1 MRSVAIA
8 LLCVFL
14 VACVLYYVPYK
25 ARIDVRY
32 LAYVAQELGENQPP
46 SLNGGYTFSSFSDG
60 SKAVLYIA
68 TIPFRWAFYLVKQ
81 LGVFFGL
88 MFGNAIGVI
97 A

>member
-1 MRSVAIA
+1 MRSIGIG

-14 VACVLYYVPYK
+14 IACVLFYVPYK

-32 LAYVAQELGENQPP
+32 LAYVAQELGENEPP
-46 SLNGGYTFSSFSDG
+46 SLNGGYTFSSYSEG
-60 SKAVLYIA
+60 AKAVIYI
-68 TIPFRWAFYLVKQ
+68 TTFPIRWAFYLIKQ
-81 LGVFFGL
+81 IVIFFGL